1 MATSGKTSARS
12 RAGVRSADVT
22 KALDS
27 LTDAVARAQTA
38 TKAVRRDLG
47 RSPLRA
53 TLARD
58 VERLVSDLRRD
69 AGKLDRAVRKD
80 LREAVTAAPAAKKKT
95 TAKKK
100 TAAKKTTAKKPAAKK
115 TTAKKTTAKRRGS
128 R

>member
-1 MATSGKTSARS
+1 MAASKKTSARS
-12 RAGVRSADVT
+12 RTPVHSADVT

-38 TKAVRRDLG
+38 VKAVRSDLG

-58 VERLVSDLRRD
+58 VERLVRDLRRD

-80 LREAVTAAPAAKKKT
+80 LRQAVTTKPA
-95 TAKKK
+95 
-100 TAAKKTTAKKPAAKK
+100 AKKPAAKK
-115 TTAKKTTAKRRGS
+115 KAAAKKPAAKKPTAKKAAAKRTARA
-128 R
+128 

>member
-1 MATSGKTSARS
+1 MAVSGKAAARG
-12 RAGVRSADVT
+12 RVGVRGADVT

-27 LTDAVARAQTA
+27 LTDAVARARGA
-38 TKAVRRDLG
+38 TQAVRRDLG

-53 TLARD
+53 TLVRD
-58 VERLVSDLRRD
+58 VERLVRDLRRD

-80 LREAVTAAPAAKKKT
+80 LREAVTTKPAAKKP

-100 TAAKKTTAKKPAAKK
+100 AAAKK

-128 R
+128 